1 MFWGEFRRREA
12 RLHNANMKQLALWI
26 SQGALKPLVSAT
38 YPLARGADALD
49 DLLARKII
57 GKAVLTL

>member
-1 MFWGEFRRREA
+1 
-12 RLHNANMKQLALWI
+12 MKQLALWI
-26 SQGALKPLVSAT
+26 SQGELKPLVSAT